1 MLSSFG
7 SSIFHHSIISQSSLL
22 PPTALSNI
30 IFFPFRFSFLF
41 TSFQTCPTFYKILKC
56 SSFLFSISLSVQHPS
71 FLFPSFLPSF
81 LRNIFKHF
89 LKHSYSFSQHPV
101 LPYSN
106 LLPFKPFANISSL
119 PCFYPSPPLLP
130 LILLHSQT
138 FSSSSLFPEH

>member
-1 MLSSFG
+1 MLSFFG

-30 IFFPFRFSFLF
+30 IFFPFRFSFFHPFHILPNM
-41 TSFQTCPTFYKILKC
+41 SNLLEHSQTFFFPF
-56 SSFLFSISLSVQHPS
+56 FSPAS
-71 FLFPSFLPSF
+71 LFPSFLPSF
-81 LRNIFKHF
+81 LHIIFKHF

-130 LILLHSQT
+130 LVLLHSQT
-138 FSSSSLFPEH
+138 FSSSSLFPQH